1 MTNSEENK
9 FNVINLIADAQ
20 AANDKLQKL
29 IGELMAY
36 QTMEAQVWQQITE
49 DRKPVFI
56 REASEHEINT
66 DELNLEDEK
75 DELAQSWG
83 IPPELQYHWKKQAA
97 VVLRFESTEKELLE
111 STEKELRLNLYYVP
125 KTEKNQGLLEAQR
138 MAVNGTRAVMQQVFS
153 ALKEA
158 DQARGEALFMFN
170 DICTN
175 RNKAA
180 FAKCWEYFPV
190 MLGVEDFEKLDQ
202 ACDLAGD
209 FIKSA
214 IK

>member
-9 FNVINLIADAQ
+9 YDVITLIAEAQ
-20 AANDKLQKL
+20 ATNDKLHKL
-29 IGELMAY
+29 IDEFRAY
-36 QTMEAQVWQQITE
+36 QTMEAQIWQQITE
-49 DRKPVFI
+49 NRKPVFI
-56 REASEHEINT
+56 REASGHEANT

-83 IPPELQYHWKKQAA
+83 IPPELQDHWKKQAA
-97 VVLRFESTEKELLE
+97 VVLRFESTEN
-111 STEKELRLNLYYVP
+111 ELRSNLYYVP
-125 KTEKNQGLLEAQR
+125 KTEKNQGLLEAQK

-153 ALKEA
+153 ALKKA
-158 DQARGEALFMFN
+158 DQARDEALLMYN

-175 RNKAA
+175 KNKAA

>member
-9 FNVINLIADAQ
+9 YDVITLIAEAQ
-20 AANDKLQKL
+20 ATNDKLHKL
-29 IGELMAY
+29 IDEFRAY
-36 QTMEAQVWQQITE
+36 QTMEEQIWQQITE
-49 DRKPVFI
+49 NRKPVFI
-56 REASEHEINT
+56 REASGHEANT

-83 IPPELQYHWKKQAA
+83 IPPELQDHWKKQAA
-97 VVLRFESTEKELLE
+97 VVLRFESTEN
-111 STEKELRLNLYYVP
+111 ELRSNLYYVP
-125 KTEKNQGLLEAQR
+125 KTEKNQGLLEAQK

-153 ALKEA
+153 ALKKA
-158 DQARGEALFMFN
+158 DQARDEALLMYN

-175 RNKAA
+175 KNKAA

>member
-9 FNVINLIADAQ
+9 YDVITLIAEAQ
-20 AANDKLQKL
+20 ATNDKLHKL
-29 IGELMAY
+29 IDEFRAY
-36 QTMEAQVWQQITE
+36 QTMEEQIWQQITE
-49 DRKPVFI
+49 NRKPVFI
-56 REASEHEINT
+56 REASGHEANT

-83 IPPELQYHWKKQAA
+83 IPPELQNHWKKQAA
-97 VVLRFESTEKELLE
+97 VVLRFESTEN
-111 STEKELRLNLYYVP
+111 ELRSNLYYVP
-125 KTEKNQGLLEAQR
+125 KTEKNQGLLEAQK

-153 ALKEA
+153 ALKKA
-158 DQARGEALFMFN
+158 DQARDEALLMYN

-175 RNKAA
+175 KNKAA

>member
-9 FNVINLIADAQ
+9 FDVITLIAEAQ
-20 AANDKLQKL
+20 AANDKLHKL
-29 IGELMAY
+29 IGEFRAY
-36 QTMEAQVWQQITE
+36 QTMEAQIWQQITE
-49 DRKPVFI
+49 NRKPVFI
-56 REASEHEINT
+56 REASGHEANT

-83 IPPELQYHWKKQAA
+83 IPPELQDHWKKQAA
-97 VVLRFESTEKELLE
+97 VVLRFESTEN
-111 STEKELRLNLYYVP
+111 ELRSNLYYVP

-138 MAVNGTRAVMQQVFS
+138 MAANGTRAVMQQVFS
-153 ALKEA
+153 ALKKA
-158 DQARGEALFMFN
+158 DQARGEALLMYN
-170 DICTN
+170 DICAN
-175 RNKAA
+175 KNKAA

-190 MLGVEDFEKLDQ
+190 MLGVEDFDKLGQ